1 MANRVPLVVDVSD
14 NNKIKELPV
23 GDNLDLSGSDIS
35 QVGNITSTGIIRQGG
50 LPVSTFSGV
59 YADLQG
65 LPNIPITTSDLV
77 NDGDGNP
84 GLVFITAADIPPFT
98 DTLADVVSRGQT
110 SLDGII
116 IATATLD
123 VGLSVG
129 TQNNNVANF
138 TFNNVTDI
146 ADTPAQ
152 LKLRHSDQAL
162 GKLAD
167 ITFDGVDNA
176 GNSVDFGHMQMSVSN
191 NTQTGLESRYEF
203 SVRGGNITNGALQ
216 DTLRIDKNGITIING
231 RITGNIDS
239 STSSSFNAIT
249 AQSIAVANTVT
260 VGDIVID
267 ASQNSIASGTT
278 RLNIG
283 SNNTNITIGGA
294 GNQNVDI
301 ESAKV
306 NITNILEVD
315 GELKAQAFPLS
326 ATFTGGLNVTGTDP
340 NMLLRSTDAFNNN
353 GSTATFKIQ
362 SDRKNPA
369 INSDMGEIEFIGLSA
384 QDSWASYRTVAKI
397 RVGTEDD
404 ESVLSANQSSFFY
417 KFEVFDNTH
426 TPVQTGNYTSVPFVI
441 GYNSEPSGASGD
453 AYKATIVNFYNSR
466 DDFIVLG
473 GSVDINGFPN
483 KLLWVDYSTENTS
496 VHGDFTAG
504 GNLIVSGTGTSSIA
518 GDLTVTGDLTISGTT
533 TTVNS
538 TTLEVTD
545 LNITVAKDA
554 ANANAANG
562 GGLTVDLGTDGAATL
577 TYVSATDRWQFDRDL
592 GASNMYA
599 TNFTGALIGNAST
612 ATTLQNTRSINNVN
626 FNGSANITI
635 TAQTDYALTAGTG
648 ISLGSGV
655 TTWSGDAARTISN
668 TDLGSDQD
676 IIKTITV
683 ADAIGSFVMAET
695 GSYSVSGNSDE
706 FTFIGSTAIDID
718 IDATNG
724 AIQILNTG
732 VTALTTGT
740 GLSTNTSATGAVSI
754 TNTDRGSDQNIFKTV
769 AVTGSNSIVADSN
782 TDTLTVSAG
791 SGISLT
797 GNSTTDT
804 LTIANSGVI
813 SIANGTAT
821 SVTNDG
827 AGTFTVNNTGVTSI
841 SGTASEIEVSASTG
855 SVTVG
860 LPANI
865 QTTNA
870 TFTGNLVVNGNTTLG
885 NQATDSLTIGAPDG
899 NTPTNTATPAG
910 YMEITLNGSTVY
922 IPYYT

>member
-1 MANRVPLVVDVSD
+1 MANRVPLIVDIND

-35 QVGNITSTGIIRQGG
+35 QVGNITSTGVIRQGG
-50 LPVSTFSGV
+50 LPVSTFTGV

-98 DTLADVVSRGQT
+98 DTLADVVGRGQT

-129 TQNNNVANF
+129 TQNSNVANF
-138 TFNNVTDI
+138 TFNNVNDLT
-146 ADTPAQ
+146 DTPAQ
-152 LKLRHSDQAL
+152 IKLRHSDQAL

-176 GNSVDFGHMQMSVSN
+176 GNSVDFGHLEMSVSN
-191 NTQTGLESRYEF
+191 NTQTGLDSRYEF
-203 SVRGGNITNGALQ
+203 YVRGGTGSNGSLLN
-216 DTLRIDKNGITIING
+216 TFRVDKNGVTVNG
-231 RITGNIDS
+231 RITGDIDS
-239 STSSSFNAIT
+239 NSSSTFNAISS
-249 AQSIAVANTVT
+249 QSLAVANTFT
-260 VGDIVID
+260 IGDIVID
-267 ASQNSIASGTT
+267 ASQTSIQSGTT

-283 SNNTNITIGGA
+283 SNNTNITIGGS
-294 GNQNVDI
+294 GNTGIDI
-301 ESAKV
+301 ETAKV
-306 NITNILEVD
+306 NINNVLEVD

-426 TPVQTGNYTSVPFVI
+426 TPVQTGNYTSIPFVI

-453 AYKATIVNFYNSR
+453 AYKATIVNFYNAQ

-473 GSVDINGFPN
+473 GSVDVNGFPN

-496 VHGDFTAG
+496 VHGNFTAG
-504 GNLIVSGTGTSSIA
+504 GDLTVNGTGTSSIA
-518 GDLTVTGDLTISGTT
+518 GNLTVTGDLTISGTT

-554 ANANAANG
+554 ANATAANG

-577 TYVSATDRWQFDRDL
+577 TYASATDRWQFDRDL
-592 GASNMYA
+592 GASNVYA
-599 TNFTGALIGNAST
+599 TNFNGALVGNADT
-612 ATTLQNTRSINNVN
+612 ATQLANARSINNVS
-626 FNGSANITI
+626 FNGTANITI

-655 TTWSGDAARTISN
+655 TTWSGDAARTIEN

-683 ADAIGSFVMAET
+683 ADTIGSFVMAET

-732 VTALTTGT
+732 VTDLTTGT
-740 GLSTNTSATGAVSI
+740 GLSTNTNATGAVSI

-782 TDTLTVSAG
+782 SDTLTVSAG

-797 GNSTTDT
+797 GNATTDT

-821 SVTNDG
+821 SVTNNG

-841 SGTASEIEVSASTG
+841 AGTASEVEVSASTG
-855 SVTVG
+855 SVTIG
-860 LPANI
+860 LPASI

-870 TFTGNLVVNGNTTLG
+870 TFTGSLVVNGNTTLG
-885 NQATDSLTIGAPDG
+885 NQATDTLTIGAPDS

-910 YMEITLNGSTVY
+910 YMEIVLNGTTVY